1 MARIQDILDD
11 KCPNCLRPR
20 ETNDHLNRCPEAGRT
35 LLFKESIASIVAW
48 MHQNNRTD
56 AELAYWLEKYLIY
69 RGTRSLTSLITKGG
83 GGSPGL
89 IKAAASQDLIGWT
102 EFLHGK
108 ISINIETI
116 QDLHCTLSPCRITG
130 SDWMKGLASH
140 LMHASHSQWIFRNFT
155 LHDKQRGY
163 LRLQQ
168 RKDLLRELDK
178 LIDTPPDEVPEG
190 SRYLLELDYS
200 DLYNASFE
208 RQSYWVLAMKAAR
221 RAGRRAQ
228 AHLQVSRKSRRSHSC
243 NHKDR
248 KNRRVLCYDFT
259 NEDT

>member
-1 MARIQDILDD
+1 MFQIWLSKQCIGICATRRNMARIQDILDD

-20 ETNDHLNRCPEAGRT
+20 ETNDHLNRCPDAVRT

-69 RGTRSLTSLITKGG
+69 RGTRSLTSLIAKGG

-108 ISINIETI
+108 ISIDIETI
-116 QDLHCTLSPCRITG
+116 QDLHCTLRPCRITG
-130 SDWMKGLASH
+130 SDCMKALASH
-140 LMHASHSQWIFRNFT
+140 LMHASHNQWILRNFT
-155 LHDKQRGY
+155 LHDKHRGY

-168 RKDLLRELDK
+168 RKDLLRELDRYPREADTYSNWTT
-178 LIDTPPDEVPEG
+178 LICTTQLSSVNPTG
-190 SRYLLELDYS
+190 Y
-200 DLYNASFE
+200 
-208 RQSYWVLAMKAAR
+208 
-221 RAGRRAQ
+221 
-228 AHLQVSRKSRRSHSC
+228 
-243 NHKDR
+243 
-248 KNRRVLCYDFT
+248 
-259 NEDT
+259 